1 MTAGSRAAKD
11 MNAGWHVVCEWASL
25 ATVASRE
32 FVIEGIGDKDKGADA
47 LEGFIVR
54 QDQTIFAYQNSCPHQ
69 RVNLNWNPDQFLS
82 ADEQFIEC
90 GMHGALFS
98 IDDGVCVHG
107 PCVNQRLQALPVK
120 VLDGQVCV
128 QVV

>member
-1 MTAGSRAAKD
+1 MDAD
-11 MNAGWHVVCEWASL
+11 WHVVCEWASL

-32 FVIEGIGDKDKGADA
+32 FVVEGIGDGEDKGDDA

-90 GMHGALFS
+90 AMHGALFS
-98 IDDGVCVHG
+98 IDEGLCVRG
-107 PCVNQRLQALPVK
+107 PCVNQRLQGLPVK

-128 QVV
+128 QVVYTA